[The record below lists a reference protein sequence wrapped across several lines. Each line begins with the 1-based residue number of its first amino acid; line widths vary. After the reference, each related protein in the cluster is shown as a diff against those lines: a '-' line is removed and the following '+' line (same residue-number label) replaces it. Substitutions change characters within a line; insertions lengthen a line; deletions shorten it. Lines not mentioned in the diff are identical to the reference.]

1 MGLDVHLT
9 LEGGGSGWG
18 CNEREARVTTLKA
31 VLALMDFSDSHP
43 RLIKYL
49 ARPIAN
55 APVLSARLPVMV
67 RAYMGATS
75 FDIHDVDV
83 ENGRYGIGGVDEI
96 MFGSELLRVL
106 HLVLARMGPAEQ
118 ERALYDIGFLT
129 GYYEAKDA
137 VRKGRWAP
145 RVLVPL
151 ITSAGL
157 LERVRSDPTMAEFLN
172 KVLATESRIIIN
184 EGGWGSVEEFDFS
197 STPLRAVLAN
207 SQEAAWMGPS
217 DSPVCHY
224 FAGGAAGHASAITGE
239 FFEGREVE
247 CAAAGARR
255 CVFEMTPAV
264 ESEAELERRE
274 MAAALLALR

>member
-1 MGLDVHLT
+1 M
-9 LEGGGSGWG
+9 SK
-18 CNEREARVTTLKA
+18 LKA
-31 VLALMDFSDSHP
+31 VLALMDFSDKHP
-43 RLIKYL
+43 RLMRYGL
-49 ARPIAN
+49 RPIAN
-55 APVLSARLPVMV
+55 APGLSSRLPVMV

-83 ENGRYGIGGVDEI
+83 KNGRYGIGGVDEI

-106 HLVLARMGPAEQ
+106 HEVLGRMGSDEQ
-118 ERALYDIGFLT
+118 KRALYDIGFLT

-137 VRKGRWAP
+137 IRKGRWAP

-157 LERVRSDPTMAEFLN
+157 LERVRSDPLMARFLN

-197 STPLRAVLAN
+197 TSPLRAVLAN

-217 DSPVCHY
+217 YGPVCHY

-247 CAAAGARR
+247 CAAAGAPR

-264 ESEAELERRE
+264 ESEAEIERRE
-274 MAAALLALR
+274 MAARLLALR

>member
-1 MGLDVHLT
+1 VF
-9 LEGGGSGWG
+9 
-18 CNEREARVTTLKA
+18 RLKA
-31 VLALMDFSDSHP
+31 ILALMDFSDAHP
-43 RLIKYL
+43 RLMKAL
-49 ARPIAN
+49 RPVAN
-55 APVLSARLPVMV
+55 APGLSSRLPVMV

-83 ENGRYGIGGVDEI
+83 VKGRYGIGGVDEI

-106 HLVLARMGPAEQ
+106 HEVLGRMGPDEKK
-118 ERALYDIGFLT
+118 RALYDIGYLT

-137 VRKGRWAP
+137 IRKGRWAP

-151 ITSAGL
+151 ITNAGL
-157 LERVRSDPTMAEFLN
+157 LERVRSDPILAEFLT
-172 KVLATESRIIIN
+172 KTLEKESRIIIN

-197 STPLRAVLAN
+197 STPLRTVLAN

-217 DSPVCHY
+217 GGPVCHY
-224 FAGGAAGHASAITGE
+224 FAGGAAGHVSAITGE
-239 FFEGREVE
+239 YFEGREVE
-247 CAAAGARR
+247 CAAAGAPK

-264 ESEAELERRE
+264 ESEAELERRK